1 MVYNLHLALIV
12 VMLGLI
18 SVQLGFINT
27 TLRKIVDKL

>member
-27 TLRKIVDKL
+27 TLRKIADKL